1 MSKHRT
7 TKTHHRKMVVAA
19 VAVAAV
25 GVPSVAMACLNGP
38 GDKGDEARGVET
50 SASAGQEHGQRWHE
64 KKSHHWDAE
73 KAEKTASA
81 NRAKKA
87 KGAARAS
94 RSSSATPRAH
104 TTGAPATTLSAT
116 APAAAKSKAPATTAP
131 ATKAAAS
138 PSSAAAG
145 AEEQV
150 VELVNSERAKVGCS
164 PVKVN
169 AKLTAAAEAHSKDM
183 AEHSDMSHTG
193 SDGSS
198 PGDRIEKAGYSWSTY
213 GENVAY
219 GYSSAK
225 SVMEGWMNSS
235 GHKANILNCDFKEI
249 GVGLAQH
256 GDYWTQDF
264 GTAR

>member
-7 TKTHHRKMVVAA
+7 TKTHHRKIAVAA

-38 GDKGDEARGVET
+38 DDKDTKASGVET
-50 SASAGQEHGQRWHE
+50 TASAAQEQGKRWHE
-64 KKSHHWDAE
+64 KKSHHAE
-73 KAEKTASA
+73 KSASPK
-81 NRAKKA
+81 RAKETE
-87 KGAARAS
+87 RAS
-94 RSSSATPRAH
+94 RSASATPRARA
-104 TTGAPATTLSAT
+104 TSAPATTLSAT
-116 APAAAKSKAPATTAP
+116 APAAVKSKAPATTAT
-131 ATKAAAS
+131 TKAAAS
-138 PSSAAAG
+138 PSSAASSAQD
-145 AEEQV
+145 QV
-150 VELVNSERAKVGCS
+150 VDLVNSERAKVGCS
-164 PVKVN
+164 PLKVN
-169 AKLTAAAEAHSKDM
+169 AKLTKAAQAHSEDM

-198 PGDRIEKAGYSWSTY
+198 PGDRIERAGYSWSTY

-249 GVGLAQH
+249 GVGLAQP

-264 GTAR
+264 GAAR

>member
-7 TKTHHRKMVVAA
+7 TKTHHRKIAVAA

-38 GDKGDEARGVET
+38 DDKSNAAHGVET
-50 SASAGQEHGQRWHE
+50 SASAKQEHGQGREQSQSRHE
-64 KKSHHWDAE
+64 KKGHHRDADE
-73 KAEKTASA
+73 PATTKRAEATK
-81 NRAKKA
+81 
-87 KGAARAS
+87 RAS
-94 RSSSATPRAH
+94 RSASATPRTR
-104 TTGAPATTLSAT
+104 TTSTPATTLSDT

-131 ATKAAAS
+131 ATKAAAA
-138 PSSAAAG
+138 PSSAASS
-145 AEEQV
+145 AEAQV
-150 VELVNSERAKVGCS
+150 VELVNDERAKVGCS

-169 AKLTAAAEAHSKDM
+169 AKLTEAAEAHSEDM
-183 AEHSDMSHTG
+183 AEHSNMSHTG

-198 PGDRIEKAGYSWSTY
+198 PGDRITRAGYSWSTY

-219 GYSSAK
+219 GYGSAK

-249 GVGLAQH
+249 GVGLSGA
-256 GDYWTQDF
+256 DNYWTQDF

>member
-7 TKTHHRKMVVAA
+7 TKTHHRKIAVAA
-19 VAVAAV
+19 VAAAAV
-25 GVPSVAMACLNGP
+25 GVPSVAMACLDGP
-38 GDKGDEARGVET
+38 DDKGNQARGVEARAT
-50 SASAGQEHGQRWHE
+50 AEQEQGQRWHE
-64 KKSHHWDAE
+64 KKGHHRD
-73 KAEKTASA
+73 AEKTAPTK
-81 NRAKKA
+81 RAKETE
-87 KGAARAS
+87 RAS
-94 RSSSATPRAH
+94 RSASATPRTR
-104 TTGAPATTLSAT
+104 TTSAPATTLSDT

-138 PSSAAAG
+138 PSSAASS
-145 AEEQV
+145 AEAQV
-150 VELVNSERAKVGCS
+150 VELVNDERAKVGCS

-169 AKLTAAAEAHSKDM
+169 AKLTEAAEAHSKDM
-183 AEHSDMSHTG
+183 AEHSNMSHTG
-193 SDGSS
+193 SDGSQ
-198 PGDRIEKAGYSWSTY
+198 PGDRIEAAGYTWSTY

-249 GVGLAQH
+249 GVGLS
-256 GDYWTQDF
+256 GSDNYWTQDF

>member
-7 TKTHHRKMVVAA
+7 TKTHHRKIAVAA

-38 GDKGDEARGVET
+38 DDKGSEARGVEAG
-50 SASAGQEHGQRWHE
+50 ASAAQERGQRWHE
-64 KKSHHWDAE
+64 KKSHHRDAE
-73 KAEKTASA
+73 KAAPTK
-81 NRAKKA
+81 RAKETE
-87 KGAARAS
+87 RAS
-94 RSSSATPRAH
+94 RSASATPRAR
-104 TTGAPATTLSAT
+104 TSSAPATTLSAT
-116 APAAAKSKAPATTAP
+116 PPAAVKSEAPATTAP
-131 ATKAAAS
+131 ATKASAS
-138 PSSAAAG
+138 PSSTASSAQD
-145 AEEQV
+145 EV
-150 VELVNSERAKVGCS
+150 VDLVNSERAKVGCS
-164 PVKVN
+164 PLKVN
-169 AKLTAAAEAHSKDM
+169 AKLTEAAQAHSEDM
-183 AEHSDMSHTG
+183 AEHSNMSHTG

-249 GVGLAQH
+249 GVGHAKP

-264 GTAR
+264 GAAR